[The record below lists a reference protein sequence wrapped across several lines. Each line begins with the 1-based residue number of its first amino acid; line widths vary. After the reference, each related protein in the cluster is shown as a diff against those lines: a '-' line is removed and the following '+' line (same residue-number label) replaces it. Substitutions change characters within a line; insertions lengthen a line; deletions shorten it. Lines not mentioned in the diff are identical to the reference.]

1 MLPSITS
8 CSRSAPSISISKC
21 SQVHQSIPKYYKV
34 HQSILVKYSK
44 VLWSIPK
51 CYEVFQSIATGRYG
65 WYGPSI
71 SRAPKYNASWC
82 QLCQLCQLCCIF
94 ILAKQNWEG
103 STWIWKWIGS
113 PWNLMCPF
121 NARVP
126 RFVPQKLSK
135 AINRSWYKNAG
146 NILVEARRLHI
157 SKVVNYKQSMCDM
170 SFWMAVPRYS
180 MLTIL
185 PRSLGWCWYVV
196 GGVSFTGWGGTPIL
210 LYGGRCPR
218 L

>member
-1 MLPSITS
+1 MLKAYQRFSWLFVCYKHPLLCWCTAWELVLLEDTPAMLPSITS

-51 CYEVFQSIATGRYG
+51 CCEVFQSIATGWYG

-82 QLCQLCQLCCIF
+82 QLCQLCQLCCIS

-113 PWNLMCPF
+113 P
-121 NARVP
+121 
-126 RFVPQKLSK
+126 
-135 AINRSWYKNAG
+135 
-146 NILVEARRLHI
+146 
-157 SKVVNYKQSMCDM
+157 
-170 SFWMAVPRYS
+170 
-180 MLTIL
+180 
-185 PRSLGWCWYVV
+185 
-196 GGVSFTGWGGTPIL
+196 
-210 LYGGRCPR
+210 
-218 L
+218 